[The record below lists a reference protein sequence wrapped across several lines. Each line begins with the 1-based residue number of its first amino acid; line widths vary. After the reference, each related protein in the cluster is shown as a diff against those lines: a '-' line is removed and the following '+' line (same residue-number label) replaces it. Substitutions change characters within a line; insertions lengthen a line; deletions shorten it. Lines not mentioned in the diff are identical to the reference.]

1 MELEE
6 IMARQGH
13 LRHLESLEKAPETP
27 QKPYL
32 VMERDEMIRYIE
44 FLQAEKDELKRAREV
59 ADARAEEDRK
69 AREAAD
75 ARAMEDRKARE
86 AADARVM
93 ELLVRIDK
101 MGTEHREQLHRLEET
116 IENLTSALRL
126 GRKNRFSTTSQK
138 SRPSSCK
145 KEVPSR
151 DEERE
156 DHDGMDI
163 PAAAD
168 SAPVVEETT
177 SAAPENPDRSYR
189 KGMKYNTMKASRVI
203 LHKSDRSQ
211 LPEGAVVIRSYTK
224 RYSYDEIVEF
234 VEHDVEVLVY
244 KTADGKLVTAYLP
257 YKEDNACQ
265 GETSQFPGTHAT
277 SGLLSYIAFNKYQMS
292 TPLYRELTRFM
303 NHDMRISDGTLS
315 NWLMKGG
322 SYLKE
327 LIPHLKDAALVKDS
341 FVNCDET
348 WCRVRMRGGYSKK
361 YIWCLVNKAARIV
374 IFVYDD
380 GSRGRKVLRD
390 ILEDREILALQ
401 SDAYNV
407 YMFIDNELEN
417 VTHLCCMAHARAKF
431 KEALDQGKDERARL
445 FVDSIGQ
452 LYGYED
458 EYLRLGL
465 SPDEIKRRRNDSR
478 TADVMVR
485 MSTEL
490 SRLLNDADA
499 HLGDMMQK
507 ALNYLHNYWR
517 QLFAYRQDG
526 RYTIDNN
533 IAERNIRPLTVE
545 RKNSLFHGCGA
556 MAEVSAVYHTFIS
569 TCTLMGI
576 SAQKY
581 FKMFFSAIIEGR
593 RDYENLL
600 PMTIGIK

>member
-6 IMARQGH
+6 LQSRMGH
-13 LRHLESLEKAPETP
+13 FRHLESRENSPETP
-27 QKPYL
+27 QEPYL
-32 VMERDEMIRYIE
+32 MMERDEMIRYIE
-44 FLQAEKDELKRAREV
+44 FLQDRLDEEKRARELSDKRFEEESIARKE
-59 ADARAEEDRK
+59 ADKRALDLLGKIDRMGEQHQEELQK
-69 AREAAD
+69 LQ
-75 ARAMEDRKARE
+75 K
-86 AADARVM
+86 
-93 ELLVRIDK
+93 
-101 MGTEHREQLHRLEET
+101 T
-116 IENLTSALRL
+116 IENLTSAIRL
-126 GRKNRFSTTSQK
+126 NKKNRFATTSQK
-138 SRPSSCK
+138 TRHSSQKDERPT
-145 KEVPSR
+145 R

-156 DHDGMDI
+156 DHDGT
-163 PAAAD
+163 PTSAPSAAD
-168 SAPVVEETT
+168 VEVEETT
-177 SAAPENPDRSYR
+177 EAAPVKEDREYR

-211 LPEGAVVIRSYTK
+211 LPVGSVVIRSYTK

-244 KTADGKLVTAYLP
+244 KTAEGKVVTAYLP
-257 YKEDNACQ
+257 YKDDNACK

-292 TPLYRELTRFM
+292 TPLYRELTRFL
-303 NHDMRISDGTLS
+303 NHDMQISDGTLS
-315 NWLMKGG
+315 NWLFKGCE
-322 SYLKE
+322 YLKE
-327 LIPHLKDAALVKDS
+327 LIPHLKDLALEKDA

-348 WCRVRMRGGYSKK
+348 WCRVRKQGKYSKK
-361 YIWCLVNKAARIV
+361 YIWCLVNKAAKTV

-390 ILEDREILALQ
+390 ILEDREIAALQ

-407 YMFIDNELEN
+407 YMFIDKELAN
-417 VTHLCCMAHARAKF
+417 VTHLCCLAHARAKF
-431 KEALDQGKDERARL
+431 KEALEQGRDERARL
-445 FVDSIGQ
+445 FYDCIGL
-452 LYGYED
+452 LYGYEA
-458 EYLRLGL
+458 EYRRLGL
-465 SPDEIKRRRNDSR
+465 SPDEIRLRRNDSR
-478 TADVMVR
+478 TADVMIR

-490 SRLLNDADA
+490 NRLLNNPQS

-507 ALNYLHNYWR
+507 ALNYLHNYWH

-533 IAERNIRPLTVE
+533 IAERNIRPTTVE
-545 RKNSLFHGCGA
+545 RKNSLFYGSGM

-569 TCTLMGI
+569 TCSMLGV

-593 RDYENLL
+593 RDYANLL

>member
-1 MELEE
+1 
-6 IMARQGH
+6 MARKGH

-27 QKPYL
+27 REPYL

-44 FLQAEKDELKRAREV
+44 FLLAERDELKR
-59 ADARAEEDRK
+59 

-75 ARAMEDRKARE
+75 ARATEDRKARE

-93 ELLVRIDK
+93 ELLVRIDR
-101 MGTEHREQLHRLEET
+101 MGAEHQEQLRRLEET

-138 SRPSSCK
+138 SSPSSRK
-145 KEVPSR
+145 KEAPSR

-156 DHDGMDI
+156 DHDGTGN
-163 PAAAD
+163 PVTAD
-168 SAPVVEETT
+168 AVAVVEETAT
-177 SAAPENPDRSYR
+177 AAPENPDRPYR

-277 SGLLSYIAFNKYQMS
+277 SGLLSHIAFDRYQMS

-303 NHDMRISDGTLS
+303 NHDMHISDGTLS

-348 WCRVRMRGGYSKK
+348 WCRVRRQGGYSKK
-361 YIWCLVNKAARIV
+361 YTWCLVNKAARIV

-390 ILEDREILALQ
+390 ILEDREISALQ

-458 EYLRLGL
+458 EYRRSGL
-465 SPDEIKRRRNDSR
+465 SPDEIRRRRNDSQ

-499 HLGDMMQK
+499 HLGEMMQK

-545 RKNSLFHGCGA
+545 RKNSLFHGSGM

-581 FKMFFSAIIEGR
+581 LKMFFGAIIEGR

>member
-6 IMARQGH
+6 LQSKLEH
-13 LRHLESLEKAPETP
+13 LRHLESRENGPETP
-27 QKPYL
+27 QKAYL
-32 VMERDEMIRYIE
+32 NMERDEMIRYIE
-44 FLQAEKDELKRAREV
+44 FLQERLDEEKRARELSDKRFEEESAARKD
-59 ADARAEEDRK
+59 ADKRVIDLLGKIDRMGERHSQEMQSLLQK
-69 AREAAD
+69 NQ
-75 ARAMEDRKARE
+75 
-86 AADARVM
+86 
-93 ELLVRIDK
+93 ELQQSIMD
-101 MGTEHREQLHRLEET
+101 
-116 IENLTSALRL
+116 LTSAIRL
-126 GRKNRFSTTSQK
+126 NRKNRFASTSQK
-138 SRPSSCK
+138 SRQSSK
-145 KEVPSR
+145 KDEISTR

-156 DHDGMDI
+156 DHDGTQI
-163 PAAAD
+163 YTSSEAE
-168 SAPVVEETT
+168 VEVEETKE
-177 SAAPENPDRSYR
+177 AAPVKEEREYR

-211 LPEGAVVIRSYTK
+211 LPAGSVVIRSYTK

-244 KTADGKLVTAYLP
+244 KTVDGQVVTAYFP
-257 YKEDNACQ
+257 YKDDNACK

-292 TPLYRELTRFM
+292 TPLYRELTRFL
-303 NHDMRISDGTLS
+303 NHDMQISDGTLS
-315 NWLMKGG
+315 NWLVKG
-322 SYLKE
+322 SDYLKE
-327 LIPHLKDAALVKDS
+327 LIPHLKNIALEKEA

-348 WCRVRMRGGYSKK
+348 WCRVRRQGKYSKK
-361 YIWCLVNKAARIV
+361 YIWCLVNKAAKTV

-390 ILEDREILALQ
+390 ILEDREIAALQ

-407 YMFIDNELEN
+407 YMFIDKELKN

-431 KEALDQGKDERARL
+431 KEALEQGRDERARL
-445 FVDSIGQ
+445 FFDSIGQ
-452 LYGYED
+452 LYRYED
-458 EYLRLGL
+458 EYRQLGL
-465 SPDEIKRRRNDSR
+465 SLDEIRRRRNDSR
-478 TADVMVR
+478 TADVMIR

-490 SRLLNDADA
+490 NRLLNNPES
-499 HLGDMMQK
+499 HLGDMMRK
-507 ALNYLHNYWR
+507 ALNYLHNYWC

-533 IAERNIRPLTVE
+533 IAERNIRPTTVE
-545 RKNSLFHGCGA
+545 RKNSLFYGSGV

-569 TCTLMGI
+569 TCSMQGV

-581 FKMFFSAIIEGR
+581 FKMFFSAIIDGR

>member
-6 IMARQGH
+6 LQSRLEH
-13 LRHLESLEKAPETP
+13 LRHLESREKGPETP
-27 QKPYL
+27 QKAYL
-32 VMERDEMIRYIE
+32 TMERDEMIRYIE
-44 FLQAEKDELKRAREV
+44 FLQDRLDEEKRARELSDKRFEEESAARKE
-59 ADARAEEDRK
+59 ADKRVFDLLGKIDRMGEQHSHEMQNLLQK
-69 AREAAD
+69 NQ
-75 ARAMEDRKARE
+75 
-86 AADARVM
+86 
-93 ELLVRIDK
+93 ELQQSIMD
-101 MGTEHREQLHRLEET
+101 
-116 IENLTSALRL
+116 LTSAIRL
-126 GRKNRFSTTSQK
+126 NKKNRFASTSQK
-138 SRPSSCK
+138 TRSVSEKDEEPT
-145 KEVPSR
+145 R

-156 DHDGMDI
+156 NHDGTS
-163 PAAAD
+163 PHASSETA
-168 SAPVVEETT
+168 VEVEETT
-177 SAAPENPDRSYR
+177 EAAPVREGRNYR

-211 LPEGAVVIRSYTK
+211 LPAGSVVIRSYTK

-244 KTADGKLVTAYLP
+244 KTSDGKVVTAYLP
-257 YKEDNACQ
+257 YKDDNACK

-292 TPLYRELTRFM
+292 TPLYRELTRFL
-303 NHDMRISDGTLS
+303 NHDMQISDGTLS
-315 NWLMKGG
+315 NWLLKG
-322 SYLKE
+322 SEYLKE
-327 LIPHLKDAALVKDS
+327 LIPHLKDLALEKDA

-348 WCRVRMRGGYSKK
+348 WCRVRKHGKYSKK
-361 YIWCLVNKAARIV
+361 YIWCLVNKSAKTV

-390 ILEDREILALQ
+390 ILEDREIAALQ

-407 YMFIDNELEN
+407 YMFIDKELEN

-431 KEALDQGKDERARL
+431 TEALEQGRDERARL

-458 EYLRLGL
+458 EYRRSGL
-465 SPDEIKRRRNDSR
+465 SRDEIRRRRNDSR
-478 TADVMVR
+478 TADVMIR

-490 SRLLNDADA
+490 NRLLNNPQS

-533 IAERNIRPLTVE
+533 IAERNIRPTTVE
-545 RKNSLFHGCGA
+545 RKNSLFYGSGM

-569 TCTLMGI
+569 TCSMLGV

-593 RDYENLL
+593 RDYANLL

>member
-6 IMARQGH
+6 LQSRMEH
-13 LRHLESLEKAPETP
+13 LRHLESRENSPETP
-27 QKPYL
+27 QKAYL
-32 VMERDEMIRYIE
+32 MMERDEMIRYIE
-44 FLQAEKDELKRAREV
+44 FLQDRLDEEKRAHELSDKRFEEESAARKE
-59 ADARAEEDRK
+59 ADKRVFDLLGKIDRMGEQHQEELQK
-69 AREAAD
+69 LQ
-75 ARAMEDRKARE
+75 K
-86 AADARVM
+86 
-93 ELLVRIDK
+93 
-101 MGTEHREQLHRLEET
+101 T
-116 IENLTSALRL
+116 IEDLTSAIRL
-126 GRKNRFSTTSQK
+126 NKKNRFATTSQK
-138 SRPSSCK
+138 TRHSSQQDERPT
-145 KEVPSR
+145 R

-156 DHDGMDI
+156 DHDGT
-163 PAAAD
+163 PT
-168 SAPVVEETT
+168 SAPSEADVEIEETT
-177 SAAPENPDRSYR
+177 EAAPVKEDREYR

-211 LPEGAVVIRSYTK
+211 LPVGSVVIRSYTK

-244 KTADGKLVTAYLP
+244 KTAEGKVVTAYLP
-257 YKEDNACQ
+257 YKDDNACK

-292 TPLYRELTRFM
+292 TPLYRELTRFL
-303 NHDMRISDGTLS
+303 NHDMQISDGTLS
-315 NWLMKGG
+315 NWLFKGCE
-322 SYLKE
+322 YLKE
-327 LIPHLKDAALVKDS
+327 LIPHLKDLALEKDA

-348 WCRVRMRGGYSKK
+348 WCRVRKQGKYSKK
-361 YIWCLVNKAARIV
+361 YIWCLVNKAAKTV

-390 ILEDREILALQ
+390 ILEDREIAALQ

-407 YMFIDNELEN
+407 YMFIDKELAN
-417 VTHLCCMAHARAKF
+417 VTHLCCLAHARAKF
-431 KEALDQGKDERARL
+431 KEALEQGRDERARL
-445 FVDSIGQ
+445 FYDCIGL
-452 LYGYED
+452 LYGYEA
-458 EYLRLGL
+458 EYRRLGL
-465 SPDEIKRRRNDSR
+465 SPDEIRLRRNDSR
-478 TADVMVR
+478 TADVMIR

-490 SRLLNDADA
+490 NRLLNNPQS

-507 ALNYLHNYWR
+507 ALNYLHNYWH

-533 IAERNIRPLTVE
+533 IAERNIRPTTVE
-545 RKNSLFHGCGA
+545 RKNSLFYGSGM

-569 TCTLMGI
+569 TCSMLGV

-593 RDYENLL
+593 RDYANLL

>member
-1 MELEE
+1 
-6 IMARQGH
+6 MARKGH
-13 LRHLESLEKAPETP
+13 LRHLESLEKSPETP
-27 QKPYL
+27 LKPYL

-44 FLQAEKDELKRAREV
+44 FLLERLDEEKRARELSEKRFEEENAARKD
-59 ADARAEEDRK
+59 ADR
-69 AREAAD
+69 
-75 ARAMEDRKARE
+75 
-86 AADARVM
+86 RVF
-93 ELLVRIDK
+93 ELLGKIDR
-101 MGTEHREQLHRLEET
+101 MGEQHSDEMQSLLQKNQELQQSVLD
-116 IENLTSALRL
+116 LTSAIRL
-126 GRKNRFSTTSQK
+126 SKKNRFASTSQK
-138 SRPSSCK
+138 ARSVSRK
-145 KEVPSR
+145 DEQRTR

-156 DHDGMDI
+156 DFDGTGI
-163 PAAAD
+163 PATAD
-168 SAPVVEETT
+168 SAAVVEETT
-177 SAAPENPDRSYR
+177 SAAPANPDRPYR
-189 KGMKYNTMKASRVI
+189 KGMKYDTMKADRVI

-211 LPEGAVVIRSYTK
+211 LPEGAVVIRSYTR

-257 YKEDNACQ
+257 YKEDNACL
-265 GETSQFPGTHAT
+265 GETSRFPGTHAT
-277 SGLLSYIAFNKYQMS
+277 SGLLSHIAFDRYQMS

-303 NHDMRISDGTLS
+303 NHDMHISDGTLS

-327 LIPHLKDAALVKDS
+327 LIPHLKDAALVRDS

-348 WCRVRMRGGYSKK
+348 WCRVRRQGGYSKK

-390 ILEDREILALQ
+390 ILEDREISALQ

-431 KEALDQGKDERARL
+431 KEALEQGKDERARL
-445 FVDSIGQ
+445 FVDSIGE

-458 EYLRLGL
+458 EYRRSGL
-465 SPDEIKRRRNDSR
+465 SPDEIRRRRNDSR

-490 SRLLNDADA
+490 GRLLNDADA
-499 HLGDMMQK
+499 HLGDMMRK

-545 RKNSLFHGCGA
+545 RKNSLFNGSGR

-593 RDYENLL
+593 RDYANLL
-600 PMTIGIK
+600 PMTIGIN

>member
-6 IMARQGH
+6 LQSRMGH
-13 LRHLESLEKAPETP
+13 FRHLESRENSPETP
-27 QKPYL
+27 QEPYL
-32 VMERDEMIRYIE
+32 MMERDEMIRYIE
-44 FLQAEKDELKRAREV
+44 FLQDRLDEEKRARELSDKRFEEESAARKE
-59 ADARAEEDRK
+59 ADKRVFDLLGKIDRMGEQHSQEMQSLLQK
-69 AREAAD
+69 NQ
-75 ARAMEDRKARE
+75 
-86 AADARVM
+86 
-93 ELLVRIDK
+93 ELQQSIMD
-101 MGTEHREQLHRLEET
+101 
-116 IENLTSALRL
+116 LTSAIRL
-126 GRKNRFSTTSQK
+126 NKKNRFATTSQK
-138 SRPSSCK
+138 TRHSSQKDERPT
-145 KEVPSR
+145 R

-156 DHDGMDI
+156 DHDGT
-163 PAAAD
+163 PTSAPSAAD
-168 SAPVVEETT
+168 VEVEETT
-177 SAAPENPDRSYR
+177 EAAPVKEDREYR

-211 LPEGAVVIRSYTK
+211 LPVGSVVIRSYTK

-244 KTADGKLVTAYLP
+244 KTVEGKVVTAYLP
-257 YKEDNACQ
+257 YKDDNACK

-292 TPLYRELTRFM
+292 TPLYRELTRFL
-303 NHDMRISDGTLS
+303 NHDMQISDGTLS
-315 NWLMKGG
+315 NWLFKGCE
-322 SYLKE
+322 YLKE
-327 LIPHLKDAALVKDS
+327 LIPHLKDLALEKDA

-348 WCRVRMRGGYSKK
+348 WCRVRKQGKYSKK
-361 YIWCLVNKAARIV
+361 YIWCLVNKAAKTV

-390 ILEDREILALQ
+390 ILEDREIAALQ

-407 YMFIDNELEN
+407 YMFIDKELAN
-417 VTHLCCMAHARAKF
+417 VTHLCCLAHARAKF
-431 KEALDQGKDERARL
+431 KETLEQGRDERARL
-445 FVDSIGQ
+445 FYDCIGL
-452 LYGYED
+452 LYGYEA
-458 EYLRLGL
+458 EYRRLGL
-465 SPDEIKRRRNDSR
+465 SPDEIRLRRNDSR
-478 TADVMVR
+478 TADVMIK

-490 SRLLNDADA
+490 NRLLNNPQS

-507 ALNYLHNYWR
+507 ALNYLHNYWH

-533 IAERNIRPLTVE
+533 IAERNIRPTTVE
-545 RKNSLFHGCGA
+545 RKNSLFYGSGM

-569 TCTLMGI
+569 TCSMLGV

-593 RDYENLL
+593 RDYANLL

>member
-6 IMARQGH
+6 LQSRLEH
-13 LRHLESLEKAPETP
+13 LRHLESRENGTETP
-27 QKPYL
+27 QKAYL
-32 VMERDEMIRYIE
+32 NMERDEMIRYIE
-44 FLQAEKDELKRAREV
+44 FLQERLDEEKRARELSDKRFEEESAARKD
-59 ADARAEEDRK
+59 ADKRVIDLLGKIDRMGERHS
-69 AREAAD
+69 RE
-75 ARAMEDRKARE
+75 MQSLLQKNQ
-86 AADARVM
+86 
-93 ELLVRIDK
+93 ELQQSIMD
-101 MGTEHREQLHRLEET
+101 
-116 IENLTSALRL
+116 LTSAIRL
-126 GRKNRFSTTSQK
+126 NRKNRFASTSQK
-138 SRPSSCK
+138 SRQSSK
-145 KEVPSR
+145 KDEISTP

-156 DHDGMDI
+156 DHDGTQI
-163 PAAAD
+163 YTSSEAE
-168 SAPVVEETT
+168 VEVEETKE
-177 SAAPENPDRSYR
+177 AAPVKEEREYR

-211 LPEGAVVIRSYTK
+211 LPAGSVVIRSYTK

-244 KTADGKLVTAYLP
+244 KTVDGQVVTAYFP
-257 YKEDNACQ
+257 YKDDNACK

-292 TPLYRELTRFM
+292 TPLYRELTRFL
-303 NHDMRISDGTLS
+303 NHDMQISDGTLS
-315 NWLMKGG
+315 NWLVKG
-322 SYLKE
+322 SDYLKE
-327 LIPHLKDAALVKDS
+327 LIPHLKNIALEKEA

-348 WCRVRMRGGYSKK
+348 WCRVRRQGKYSKK
-361 YIWCLVNKAARIV
+361 YIWCLVNKAAKTV

-390 ILEDREILALQ
+390 ILEDREIAALQ

-407 YMFIDNELEN
+407 YMFIDKELKN

-431 KEALDQGKDERARL
+431 KEALEQGRDERARL
-445 FVDSIGQ
+445 FFDSIGQ
-452 LYGYED
+452 LYRYED
-458 EYLRLGL
+458 EYRQLGL
-465 SPDEIKRRRNDSR
+465 SLDEIRRRRNDSR
-478 TADVMVR
+478 TADVMIR

-490 SRLLNDADA
+490 NRLLNNPES
-499 HLGDMMQK
+499 HLGDMMRK
-507 ALNYLHNYWR
+507 ALNYLHNYWC

-533 IAERNIRPLTVE
+533 IAERNIRPTTVE
-545 RKNSLFHGCGA
+545 RKNSLFYGSGV

-569 TCTLMGI
+569 TCSMQGV

-581 FKMFFSAIIEGR
+581 FKMFFSAIIDGR